1 MRSQTPDDD
10 GFTLIE
16 VLTAVA
22 VISVVLTATTAL
34 FVRSMTMVN
43 AQGAH
48 QAAFQ
53 VATDG
58 LESLRSVSGAQAPTW
73 LAAHAATETVLV
85 NAVPYQRS
93 WTVDT
98 TTPGL
103 LSATVA
109 VSWPER
115 ECPAGGC
122 VFKATTLISTAT
134 AEPVFEAA

>member
-1 MRSQTPDDD
+1 MRPRTPDDD

-22 VISVVLTATTAL
+22 VISIVLTATTAL

-43 AQGAH
+43 AQGAR

-58 LESLRSVSGAQAPTW
+58 LEALRSVSGTQAQTW
-73 LAAHAATETVLV
+73 LAGHAATETILV
-85 NAVPYQRS
+85 NAVPYQRN

-103 LSATVA
+103 LSATVSVA
-109 VSWPER
+109 WPER
-115 ECPAGGC
+115 ECPAAGC
-122 VFKATTLISTAT
+122 VFTATTLISTAT

>member
-1 MRSQTPDDD
+1 MGRDDD

-22 VISVVLTATTAL
+22 IISVVLTATSAL
-34 FVRSMTMVN
+34 FVRSMTIVN
-43 AQGAH
+43 AQGAR

-58 LESLRSVSGAQAPTW
+58 LEGLRSVSGAQAQNW
-73 LAAHAATETVLV
+73 LAAHAATETIIV
-85 NAVPYQRS
+85 NTVSYQRA

-103 LSATVA
+103 LGATVS
-109 VSWPER
+109 VSWRER

-122 VFKATTLISTAT
+122 AYQATTLISTAT

>member
-1 MRSQTPDDD
+1 MRERDDD

-16 VLTAVA
+16 VLTALA
-22 VISVVLTATTAL
+22 VIGVVLTATTAL
-34 FVRSMTMVN
+34 FVRSMTIVN
-43 AQGAH
+43 AQGAR

-58 LESLRSVSGAQAPTW
+58 LEALRSVSGTQAQTW
-73 LAAHAATETVLV
+73 LATHAATETIIV
-85 NAVPYQRS
+85 NTVSYQRD

-103 LSATVA
+103 LSATVS
-109 VSWPER
+109 VRWPER
-115 ECPAGGC
+115 ECPDGGC
-122 VFKATTLISTAT
+122 VYKATTLISTAT

>member
-1 MRSQTPDDD
+1 MKRDDE

-16 VLTAVA
+16 VLTALA
-22 VISVVLTATTAL
+22 VIGVVLTATTAL

-43 AQGAH
+43 AQGAR

-58 LESLRSVSGAQAPTW
+58 LEGLRSVSGTQTQTW
-73 LAAHAATETVLV
+73 LAAHAATETILV
-85 NAVPYQRS
+85 NSVPYQRT

-103 LSATVA
+103 LSATVS
-109 VSWPER
+109 VSWAER
-115 ECPAGGC
+115 ECPAAGC